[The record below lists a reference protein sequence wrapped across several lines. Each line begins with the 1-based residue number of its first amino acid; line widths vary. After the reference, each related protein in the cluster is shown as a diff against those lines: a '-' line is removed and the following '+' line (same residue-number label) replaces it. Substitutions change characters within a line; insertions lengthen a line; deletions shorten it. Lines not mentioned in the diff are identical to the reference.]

1 MLITVLDGHSAVVNL
16 LLLIFSS
23 CAYFSDHQKQPTVCG
38 ALIGAHHDHGKE
50 ARKLISSNIY
60 LQTSETSGWQ
70 KTLFDG

>member
-1 MLITVLDGHSAVVNL
+1 MLITVLDGHSAVVNP

-50 ARKLISSNIY
+50 A
-60 LQTSETSGWQ
+60 
-70 KTLFDG
+70 